1 MIKWY
6 KFNNFHSFL
15 DETYVD
21 FTSGPK
27 SSDSDIDFDLDMNIK
42 VSKVAA
48 ILGANGSGKSNLMKP
63 LAFLRWFLT
72 SSFKDIKQR
81 DNIPLEVKNIKALL

>member
-15 DETYVD
+15 DETFVD
-21 FTSGPK
+21 FTSGVK
-27 SSDSDIDFDLDMNIK
+27 SSYSDIDFQLDKNTKISK
-42 VSKVAA
+42 VSA

-63 LAFLRWFLT
+63 
-72 SSFKDIKQR
+72 
-81 DNIPLEVKNIKALL
+81 